1 MRSESQPEPR
11 RSSEAVLSATP
22 SINPRLA
29 TEALSVE
36 VTNSGSTGMIISVDT
51 SVNSDVKPSAT
62 MLRLMPLDPAGAAG
76 GAAGVVVV
84 TAPQPSTGPG
94 RGLPGPWR
102 RARYSRCEP
111 FAFRTALVQIAS
123 ERRIAATRLGSG
135 APRLYL

>member
-62 MLRLMPLDPAGAAG
+62 MLRLMPLEPAGAAE

-94 RGLPGPWR
+94 RGLPGAAANPARAAGALLALRAVRVQDRVGPDRERAPDR
-102 RARYSRCEP
+102 R
-111 FAFRTALVQIAS
+111 
-123 ERRIAATRLGSG
+123 
-135 APRLYL
+135 